1 MLFKER
7 LTKIKR
13 TLRFLTVSSRDWLIL
28 TQSGNNAIFSI
39 VLLSV
44 VWLAS
49 YWLGVYGSL
58 YKWTI
63 VPVVITSL
71 LILFRL
77 TVWWLFTSR
86 TNKGE

>member
-13 TLRFLTVSSRDWLIL
+13 TLATLTARSRDWLIL
-28 TQSGNNAIFSI
+28 TQSGNNAIFST

-44 VWLAS
+44 VWSAS

-63 VPVVITSL
+63 VPVVVTSL

-77 TVWWLFTSR
+77 IVWWLFTSK
-86 TNKGE
+86 TNREE